1 MTPTVPTA
9 PTAPSPKASK
19 SPDLVFSENLLKRAN
34 KNVFGMIDHIFKYGG
49 RKLNIVLCTLNETF
63 STIIKISP
71 SRYVCVDISIF
82 QSSKESAG
90 KLLQFNIN
98 TSRFI

>member
-19 SPDLVFSENLLKRAN
+19 SP
-34 KNVFGMIDHIFKYGG
+34 VFGMIDHIFKYGG

-82 QSSKESAG
+82 QSSKGNQSI
-90 KLLQFNIN
+90 KFDLNPLN
-98 TSRFI
+98 RK

>member
-1 MTPTVPTA
+1 MILSQIYPRF
-9 PTAPSPKASK
+9 SIIFQRYSK
-19 SPDLVFSENLLKRAN
+19 YLYWNFFFA
-34 KNVFGMIDHIFKYGG
+34 GMIDHIFKYGG